1 MRFSWLRLLMTF
13 YCLYGQSKFSILQI
27 LTLHSFIP
35 WFHLSLYFS
44 APILCDIHPF
54 WHLQSWLFVSHI
66 KIHFPT
72 SPGKCLFVLG
82 HGISPCYYL
91 YPCTQLYLQCSLH
104 AFNACSLFL
113 AARVPH
119 SIMTFAVKQN
129 QIRLTS
135 DLPVQ
140 NTAPDTQH
148 T

>member
-1 MRFSWLRLLMTF
+1 MSVWSIQILYSPNFDSSQFHSMISPLPLLLCTHT
-13 YCLYGQSKFSILQI
+13 LWHTSILTFTI
-27 LTLHSFIP
+27 F
-35 WFHLSLYFS
+35 
-44 APILCDIHPF
+44 
-54 WHLQSWLFVSHI
+54 WLFVSHI

-72 SPGKCLFVLG
+72 SPGKCLFVLR

-104 AFNACSLFL
+104 ACNACSLFL